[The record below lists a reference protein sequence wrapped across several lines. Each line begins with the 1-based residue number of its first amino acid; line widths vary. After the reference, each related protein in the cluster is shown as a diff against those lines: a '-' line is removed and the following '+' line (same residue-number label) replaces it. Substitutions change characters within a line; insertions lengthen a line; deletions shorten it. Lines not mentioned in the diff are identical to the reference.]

1 MSEYQCF
8 VRDHCQWVKSKNP
21 GLKQGAVMEILGRMY
36 REMKAEREA
45 VKLKGSENEKVSL
58 KAVEAKVDVDA
69 MVKELEIITL
79 DD

>member
-1 MSEYQCF
+1 
-8 VRDHCQWVKSKNP
+8 
-21 GLKQGAVMEILGRMY
+21 MEILGRMY